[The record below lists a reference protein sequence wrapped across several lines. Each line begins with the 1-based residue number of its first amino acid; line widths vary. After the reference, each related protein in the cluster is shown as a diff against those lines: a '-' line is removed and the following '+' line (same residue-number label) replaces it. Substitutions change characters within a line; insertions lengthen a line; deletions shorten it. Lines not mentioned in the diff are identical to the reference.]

1 MPQRVAAECGLMLLP
16 VEEVRGRG
24 VPPVHVAPLSPVGVV
39 LIVEV
44 VFALMVDEAIGVV
57 HPTVARSEVI
67 GCTVG
72 VARLLGQAVAE
83 VQPLPAERLFA

>member
-1 MPQRVAAECGLMLLP
+1 MPQRVTPECGLMLLP

-44 VFALMVDEAIGVV
+44 VLALMVDEAVGVV
-57 HPTVARSEVI
+57 HPAVARSEVV
-67 GCTVG
+67 GGAVG
-72 VARLLGQAVAE
+72 VGRLLGQAVAE
-83 VQPLPAERLFA
+83 PQPLPAERLLA

>member
-1 MPQRVAAECGLMLLP
+1 MPQRVAPERWLMLLP

-44 VFALMVDEAIGVV
+44 VLALMVDEAVGVI
-57 HPTVARSEVI
+57 HPAVARSEVV
-67 GCTVG
+67 GSAVG

-83 VQPLPAERLFA
+83 A